1 MNFVKTQFKKFND
14 KRRLKQL
21 DASTIDVFSFKG
33 LERQSRVVKVYDGD
47 TITILFRF
55 NKQYYKT
62 SCRILGIDTPELRTK
77 NLKEKAAGYK
87 ARDFLS
93 GFILDKIILIKF
105 GKFDKYGRPLIE
117 GFLDNGQSISN
128 LMISNGHAKP
138 YFGGKKTEW
147 KF

>member
-1 MNFVKTQFKKFND
+1 MNFVKTQFKKLND

-21 DASTIDVFSFKG
+21 DPLDIDRFSFEG

-62 SCRILGIDTPELRTK
+62 SCRMVGIDTPELRTK

-87 ARDFLS
+87 AKQFLETL
-93 GFILDKIILIKF
+93 ILDKILLVKF
-105 GKFDKYGRPLIE
+105 GKFDKYGRPLVE
-117 GFLDNGQSISN
+117 VFLDNGQSVSN
-128 LMISNGHAKP
+128 MMISNKYAKP

>member
-21 DASTIDVFSFKG
+21 DPSTIERFSFEG

-87 ARDFLS
+87 AKDFLS

-128 LMISNGHAKP
+128 LMISSGHAKP

-147 KF
+147 NF

>member
-21 DASTIDVFSFKG
+21 DPSTIDRFSFEG

-77 NLKEKAAGYK
+77 NLKEKAAGY
-87 ARDFLS
+87 
-93 GFILDKIILIKF
+93 
-105 GKFDKYGRPLIE
+105 E
-117 GFLDNGQSISN
+117 
-128 LMISNGHAKP
+128 AK
-138 YFGGKKTEW
+138 
-147 KF
+147 